1 MDKSAEN
8 GGHVKRVLVAHKKS
22 KYEMFVDDGN
32 QAALELVRKNDPS
45 VSSVMA
51 SHARHIASLEA
62 VLAVLKDRGIA
73 HDVFSRSDVHSSEG
87 YDLVVAVGGDGTVL
101 DISHRIGETPI
112 LAINSDPVKS
122 VGYFCAGSS
131 DEFGALLSRV
141 IDDHWQP
148 SRLMRFNVAVNGVEF
163 PWPILND
170 ILVSHANPAA
180 VTSVLMQ
187 VGEGEAEAQRS
198 SGIWIS
204 TPAGSTAAIRSAGG
218 YVMPLES
225 RALQYLVREPCPPVV
240 GAYRHVKGIR
250 RMDERFA
257 ITSRMEEGMIYL
269 DGPHVTLPFVLGDV
283 LTLDDSAPDLCLFG
297 IEHKERG

>member
-1 MDKSAEN
+1 MDGSAA
-8 GGHVKRVLVAHKKS
+8 GGDVKRVLVAHKKS
-22 KYEMFVDDGN
+22 KYEMFIDEGN
-32 QAALELVRKNDPS
+32 QAALDLIKNYDPS
-45 VSSVMA
+45 VASVMA
-51 SHARHIASLEA
+51 SHERHIASLGS
-62 VLAVLKDRGIA
+62 VLSVLNERGIP
-73 HDVFSRSDVHSSEG
+73 HDVFSRSDVHSSDG

-101 DISHRIGETPI
+101 DLSHRIGETPL

-122 VGYFCAGSS
+122 VGYFCAAGS

-170 ILVSHANPAA
+170 ILVAHANPAA

-187 VGEGEAEAQRS
+187 VGEGDSEAQRS

-218 YVMPLES
+218 YVMALKS
-225 RALQYLVREPCPPVV
+225 RALQYLVREPCPPIV

-250 RMDERFA
+250 RMDERLA
-257 ITSRMEEGMIYL
+257 ITSRMDEGMIYL
-269 DGPHVTLPFVLGDV
+269 DGPHVTLPFQLGDV
-283 LTLDDSAPDLCLFG
+283 LTIDDSAPDFCLFG